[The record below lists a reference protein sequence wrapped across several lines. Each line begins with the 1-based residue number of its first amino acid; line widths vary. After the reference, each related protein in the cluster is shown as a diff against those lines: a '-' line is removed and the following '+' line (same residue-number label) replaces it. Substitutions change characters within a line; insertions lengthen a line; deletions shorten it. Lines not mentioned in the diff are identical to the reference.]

1 LEKEKLLATLNIEES
16 TMSMEKKIHVGCE
29 VTS

>member
-1 LEKEKLLATLNIEES
+1 LEKEKFLTTLKIEES
-16 TMSMEKKIHVGCE
+16 TMSMEENIYVGCE

>member
-16 TMSMEKKIHVGCE
+16 TMSMEKKDMLV
-29 VTS
+29 VR